1 MDKHLNVRVIGVPK
15 NASYDKKWMDTISD
29 KEMSEL
35 ALSDGDTA
43 IFESME
49 EFSEV
54 VLNNPSA
61 KEQLLSNWW
70 YFLTD
75 MA

>member
-1 MDKHLNVRVIGVPK
+1 MGKNINVRVIGFPK
-15 NASYDKKWMDTISD
+15 ENYD
-29 KEMSEL
+29 KEMLDKINDRERSDW
-35 ALSDGDTA
+35 ALIYGDTA
-43 IFESME
+43 IFENME

-61 KEQLLSNWW
+61 KEQLLNNWW

-75 MA
+75 LA

>member
-1 MDKHLNVRVIGVPK
+1 MDKNIKVRVIGFPK
-15 NASYDKKWMDTISD
+15 ENYD
-29 KEMSEL
+29 KEMLDKISDRERSDW
-35 ALSDGDTA
+35 ALIYEDTA
-43 IFESME
+43 IFENME

-75 MA
+75 LA